1 MFIRVSS
8 APFVVRYF
16 DSAEY
21 GIATKSRLLEIIGFF
36 CKRALQKRRYSAKE
50 TYHFKEP
57 TNRSHPI
64 PVIYLY
70 RLFFEHFP
78 KKEISGESGT
88 YACEYAVIHVKI
100 CIHTQ
105 AFMCIH
111 TRTFTHI
118 YICVYVY
125 TRIHT
130 AHTRRLYPYA
140 VAKWREVL
148 PWWLVALGSAPNLRV
163 NLHSRL
169 CPFCDATCT

>member
-16 DSAEY
+16 DSAEN
-21 GIATKSRLLEIIGFF
+21 GVATKSRLLEIIGFF

-78 KKEISGESGT
+78 KKKYQASQGHTHVNMQLFMLKFVYIHKHSCVYIHTHLRTYT
-88 YACEYAVIHVKI
+88 YACMCTQGYTQ
-100 CIHTQ
+100 HTH
-105 AFMCIH
+105 ADC
-111 TRTFTHI
+111 TRMLWQNGGK
-118 YICVYVY
+118 CC
-125 TRIHT
+125 
-130 AHTRRLYPYA
+130 LDD
-140 VAKWREVL
+140 W
-148 PWWLVALGSAPNLRV
+148 
-163 NLHSRL
+163 SRWAQ
-169 CPFCDATCT
+169 PQI